1 VLCTINS
8 LNISGF
14 KGRGNYTAAVLTVK
28 NLKRL
33 ESMTETEQ
41 TIRIIKK
48 YPNRR
53 VYDTHLSRYIK
64 VDDLRDMIIDG
75 IAFKVIDSKTK
86 EDVTRSVLLQ
96 IVLEQESENT
106 PLFSSENLM
115 HFIRYYDHNHSVMFS
130 AYLTQSL
137 QFFNQQQDQPNQLLF
152 SFLEN
157 NKCIGYGGLVHINW
171 VNKNAEVSFI
181 MQTEF
186 EKERFEEI
194 WAAFLLL
201 LEEVAFLDLKLVK
214 IFTYA
219 FDLRPKLYP
228 VLILA
233 GFNEESRLSDH
244 CFFEGKYI
252 DVVIHSKIN
261 ANC

>member
-1 VLCTINS
+1 MNSYKVLHKQNFE
-8 LNISGF
+8 N
-14 KGRGNYTAAVLTVK
+14 GNF
-28 NLKRL
+28 
-33 ESMTETEQ
+33 S
-41 TIRIIKK
+41 I
-48 YPNRR
+48 
-53 VYDTHLSRYIK
+53 
-64 VDDLRDMIIDG
+64 
-75 IAFKVIDSKTK
+75 
-86 EDVTRSVLLQ
+86 
-96 IVLEQESENT
+96 T
-106 PLFSSENLM
+106 P
-115 HFIRYYDHNHSVMFS
+115 IRYEDRMGIMKWRNEQIYHLRQSKL
-130 AYLTQSL
+130 LTLKDQDGYFTNVIGKL
-137 QFFNQQQDQPNQLLF
+137 FEQDQPNQLLF